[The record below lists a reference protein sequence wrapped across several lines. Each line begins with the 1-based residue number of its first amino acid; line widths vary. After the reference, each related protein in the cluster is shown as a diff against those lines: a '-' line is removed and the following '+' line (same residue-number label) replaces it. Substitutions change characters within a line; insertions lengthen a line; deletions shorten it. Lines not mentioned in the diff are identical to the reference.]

1 MMKYA
6 LIAVG
11 ALTLAAC
18 GDNTPAENEADRQA
32 AGIED
37 QANLEANQ
45 LERQADRAD
54 ERADMAN
61 TESATVAN
69 EQRADS
75 LNQQADQVRE
85 RADARADDVRDAA
98 TPAN

>member
-1 MMKYA
+1 MLKYA

-11 ALTLAAC
+11 ALLLAAC
-18 GDNTPAENEADRQA
+18 GNNTPAENEADRQA
-32 AGIED
+32 AAIED

-54 ERADMAN
+54 ERADHAN
-61 TESATVAN
+61 TETATVAN
-69 EQRADS
+69 EQRADD
-75 LNQQADQVRE
+75 LNRQADQVRD

-98 TPAN
+98 RPAN

>member
-18 GDNTPAENEADRQA
+18 GNNTPAENEADREA
-32 AGIED
+32 AAIED

-45 LERQADRAD
+45 LEREADRAD
-54 ERADMAN
+54 EAADMAN
-61 TESATVAN
+61 TNAATVAN
-69 EQRADS
+69 EQRADN
-75 LNQQADQVRE
+75 LENQADNVRE